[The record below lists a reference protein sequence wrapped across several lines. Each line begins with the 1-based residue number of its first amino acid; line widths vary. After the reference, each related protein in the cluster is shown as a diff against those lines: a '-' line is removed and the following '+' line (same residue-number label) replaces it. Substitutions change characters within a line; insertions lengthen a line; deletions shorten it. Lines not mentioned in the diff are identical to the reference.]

1 MIKTIESQEKL
12 PRTKVKSGEVILEAV
27 YDLIQQESPKTLE
40 SMGKQ
45 LQRITHPSDV
55 PEEEKQ
61 LALELQQ
68 REYSPSQKQQL
79 NFLSLLQSY
88 QHRRQLLAE
97 TITSEEVAQLLGCK
111 SRQTPLDRVKNNTL
125 IAVLDNGKWRY
136 PLWQFDPEGADGVIQ
151 GLPEVLKVLQVS
163 NLAKVSWLT
172 RPNPILDGLTPLDA
186 LKRGIVE
193 RVVAEARGVGIY

>member
-1 MIKTIESQEKL
+1 L
-12 PRTKVKSGEVILEAV
+12 RCAYPAV
-27 YDLIQQESPKTLE
+27 
-40 SMGKQ
+40 
-45 LQRITHPSDV
+45 V
-55 PEEEKQ
+55 PDEEEQ
-61 LALELQQ
+61 LALELQE

-97 TITSEEVAQLLGCK
+97 TIISEEVARLLGCK

-125 IAVLDNGKWRY
+125 VAVLDNGKWRY

-172 RPNPILDGLTPLDA
+172 RSNPILDGLTPLDA

>member
-1 MIKTIESQEKL
+1 MTKTIERQEKL
-12 PRTKVKSGEVILEAV
+12 PRTKVKPGEVILEAV

-45 LQRITHPSDV
+45 LQRITHPPAT
-55 PEEEKQ
+55 PEEEEQ
-61 LALELQQ
+61 LALELQE
-68 REYSPSQKQQL
+68 REYSPSQKLQL
-79 NFLSLLQSY
+79 NFLSLLHSY

-97 TITSEEVAQLLGCK
+97 TITSEEVARLLGCK

-125 IAVLDNGKWRY
+125 VAVLDNGKWRY
-136 PLWQFDPEGADGVIQ
+136 PLWQFDPEGADGVVK

-186 LKRGIVE
+186 LKRGIVD